1 MDTDETVL
9 SEVFKISGL
18 QNITK
23 GEWKKNHIQTS
34 ASASASASA
43 SEFKEDFTGYIS
55 LSKFVNSVADAVYL
69 DNIKAIPQD

>member
-23 GEWKKNHIQTS
+23 GEWKKNHIQT
-34 ASASASASA
+34 SASASASA